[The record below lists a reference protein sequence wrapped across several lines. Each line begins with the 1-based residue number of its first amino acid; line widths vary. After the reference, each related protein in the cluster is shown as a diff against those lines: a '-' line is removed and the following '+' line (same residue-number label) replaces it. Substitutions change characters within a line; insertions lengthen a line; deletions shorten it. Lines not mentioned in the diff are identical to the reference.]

1 MSKDVLIPIFE
12 IKDKKINYK
21 LFACDGL
28 TYLDKDYGFPNDYSL
43 DSNKFWF
50 TKKVTVDDL
59 VKKLGLDEVSLSD
72 IVSKKVSLSKAGKY
86 QCKTC
91 FYLSDTS
98 FYNAIA
104 TTNHYVLD
112 YEDDETY
119 LYGTEKDMSMDT
131 YAKISES
138 TLFPSKITF
147 DTSYSGENIYGVV
160 SISSF
165 DDDATNG
172 ILLFSTKEDAEK
184 YIDLYK
190 EGELSE
196 YIYLN
201 CDYPCGVQNIITNI
215 EELICIDFYDICE
228 NPSRYDNLIIMP
240 QVICQGMDV
249 YN

>member
-12 IKDKKINYK
+12 IKDKKISYK

-28 TYLDKDYGFPNDYSL
+28 TYLNKDYGFPNDYSL

-50 TKKVTVDDL
+50 TKKVTTADL
-59 VKKLGLDEVSLSD
+59 VKKLDLDEVSLSD

-86 QCKTC
+86 QSKTC
-91 FYLSDTS
+91 FYLSDTN

-104 TTNHYVLD
+104 TTNHYALD

-119 LYGTEKDMSMDT
+119 LYGTEKDMSMGT
-131 YAKISES
+131 YTKISES
-138 TLFPSKITF
+138 TLFPSRITF

-160 SISSF
+160 SICSL

-172 ILLFSTKEDAEK
+172 IILFSTKEDAEK
-184 YIDLYK
+184 YISLFK

-201 CDYPCGVQNIITNI
+201 SDYPWGVPKMITNI
-215 EELICIDFYDICE
+215 EELIGIDFYDICE

-240 QVICQGMDV
+240 QVICEGIDV